1 MEKLQLIH
9 SLKHWCDLI
18 WEYNQTIG
26 KIYVYRD
33 KLAIKLENNWYDPAE
48 LDRIIRQE
56 YRFEISRSD
65 SFFSADSVPE
75 MVQKN
80 TRLQEFDLWFCQK
93 NRDLIWYNMRIE
105 KLNQDSWIITGYNKS
120 TEMKERSMYRALR
133 NSFESILS
141 TDVKTRRY
149 LVNYSTFPVPN
160 RLQEHDYDSSVSDYV
175 RKYVYDEDKEQ
186 IIRALSLDTVMEK
199 LQTQEDYSVFITV
212 RQRDGSLSYKR
223 VIHNY
228 YDDTHQRITTSRLD
242 ISAIVNRYEAKIAE
256 IRREN
261 SIDALTG
268 VYNRNYYEKNI
279 RGTSLQGFVAMLDLD
294 NLKLCNDHFGHSAG
308 DSVLKKLAEVIK
320 AELRSGDKLI
330 RFGGDEFLLLAQD
343 CPDDEF
349 AQLLLRIQTKV
360 SEAAVPGFPGL
371 FLSVSIGG
379 TRVAGSSSSE
389 AVMRAD
395 QMMYMA
401 KAHKNLVITDRF
413 MLQNGKD
420 GIARLK
426 KEQVLRQILI
436 VDDSDMNRAMLRE
449 ILKDNYSILEASNG
463 AECLSCVKHMGSS
476 LSLILL
482 DLNMPEMDGF
492 EVLAELSRLGYM
504 DDIPVIIIS
513 GTDSTADICRAYD
526 LGATDYIHRPFN
538 TQVIYR
544 RVSNTITLMAKQRR
558 MAELVNRQIDRTT
571 KQQELMVDFLSRIIG
586 YRSGE
591 SNPHF
596 ANISTLSAL
605 LLQALQKRKNH
616 YGLTEQDCQLIA
628 TAAVF
633 HDVGKIGIPE
643 SILLKPGKL
652 TAKEFEVMK
661 THTLIGDN
669 LIKSLEIYH
678 DEPLL
683 QMAAQICRWHHE
695 RYDGGGYPDGLK
707 GEEIPICA
715 QVVSIADAY
724 DALMSARPYKPAFS
738 SEKAIQM
745 ILNGECGVFN
755 PVLVDCLLEVVSQQ
769 KTGKEGTPPPEK
781 FIHSPGWFGPKH
793 SHLFGLGDVRKEP
806 SV

>member
-1 MEKLQLIH
+1 MEKLQLIQ

-33 KLAIKLENNWYDPAE
+33 KLAIKLENNWYDPVE

-141 TDVKTRRY
+141 TDVNTRRY
-149 LVNYSTFPVPN
+149 LVSYSTFPVPD
-160 RLQEHDYDSSVSDYV
+160 RLQEYDYDSSVSDYV

-199 LQTQEDYSVFITV
+199 LRTQEDYSVFITV

-349 AQLLLRIQTKV
+349 EQLLLRIQTKV

-371 FLSVSIGG
+371 SLSVSIGG

-426 KEQVLRQILI
+426 KEQVLQQILI

-449 ILKDNYSILEASNG
+449 ILKDNYSILEAGNG
-463 AECLSCVKHMGSS
+463 VECLSCVEHMGPS

-616 YGLTEQDCQLIA
+616 YGLTEQDCQLIS

-769 KTGKEGTPPPEK
+769 KTEKEGTPPPK
-781 FIHSPGWFGPKH
+781 NLSTVPGG
-793 SHLFGLGDVRKEP
+793 
-806 SV
+806 SVLNTPIFSGSVM

>member
-1 MEKLQLIH
+1 MEKLQLIQ

-56 YRFEISRSD
+56 YRFEVSRSD

-105 KLNQDSWIITGYNKS
+105 KLYQDSWIITGYNKS

-141 TDVKTRRY
+141 TDVNTRRY
-149 LVNYSTFPVPN
+149 LVSYSTFPVPD
-160 RLQEHDYDSSVSDYV
+160 RLQEYDYDSSVSDYV

-308 DSVLKKLAEVIK
+308 DSVLKKPAEVIK

-371 FLSVSIGG
+371 SLSVSIGG

-426 KEQVLRQILI
+426 KEQVLQQILI

-449 ILKDNYSILEASNG
+449 ILKDNYSILEVGNG
-463 AECLSCVKHMGSS
+463 VECLSCVEHMGPS

-616 YGLTEQDCQLIA
+616 YGLTERDCQLIA

-724 DALMSARPYKPAFS
+724 DALMGARPYKPAFS
-738 SEKAIQM
+738 SERAIQM

-769 KTGKEGTPPPEK
+769 KTGKEGTPPK
-781 FIHSPGWFGPKH
+781 NLSTAPGGSALNTLTFSG
-793 SHLFGLGDVRKEP
+793 
-806 SV
+806 SVM

>member
-1 MEKLQLIH
+1 MEKLQLIQ

-56 YRFEISRSD
+56 YRFEVSRSD

-93 NRDLIWYNMRIE
+93 NRDLIWYNMRME

-141 TDVKTRRY
+141 TDVNTRRY
-149 LVNYSTFPVPN
+149 LVNYSTFPVPD
-160 RLQEHDYDSSVSDYV
+160 RLQEYDYDSSVSDYV

-349 AQLLLRIQTKV
+349 EQLLLRIQTKV

-371 FLSVSIGG
+371 SLSVSIGG

-420 GIARLK
+420 GIARLE
-426 KEQVLRQILI
+426 KEQVLQQILI

-449 ILKDNYSILEASNG
+449 ILKDNYSILEAGNG
-463 AECLSCVKHMGSS
+463 VECLSCVEHMGPS

-616 YGLTEQDCQLIA
+616 YGLTERDCQLIA

-724 DALMSARPYKPAFS
+724 DALMGARPYKPAFS

-769 KTGKEGTPPPEK
+769 KTGKEGTPPPK
-781 FIHSPGWFGPKH
+781 NLSTVPGG
-793 SHLFGLGDVRKEP
+793 
-806 SV
+806 SVLNTPIFSGSVM

>member
-18 WEYNQTIG
+18 WEYNQAIE

-48 LDRIIRQE
+48 LDRIVRQE
-56 YRFEISRSD
+56 YHFEINRSSS
-65 SFFSADSVPE
+65 SFIADSLPK

-80 TRLQEFDLWFCQK
+80 TRLKEFDLWFCQ
-93 NRDLIWYNMRIE
+93 NNSELIWYNMRME
-105 KLNQDSWIITGYNKS
+105 KLDQDSWIITGYNKS
-120 TEMKERSMYRALR
+120 TEIKERSMYRALR

-141 TDVKTRRY
+141 TDVNTRRY
-149 LVNYSTFPVPN
+149 LVSYSTFPVPD
-160 RLQEHDYDSSVSDYV
+160 RLQEYDYDSSVSDYV
-175 RKYVYDEDKEQ
+175 RKHVYDEDKEQ

-199 LQTQEDYSVFITV
+199 LRTQEDYSVFITE

-223 VIHNY
+223 IIHNY

-279 RGTSLQGFVAMLDLD
+279 RDVSLQGFVAMLDLD
-294 NLKLCNDHFGHSAG
+294 NLKLCNDHFGHGAG

-349 AQLLLRIQTKV
+349 EQLLLRIQTKV
-360 SEAAVPGFPGL
+360 SEAAMPDFPGL
-371 FLSVSIGG
+371 SLSVSIGG

-401 KAHKNLVITDRF
+401 KSHKNLVITDRF

-420 GIARLK
+420 GIERLK
-426 KEQVLRQILI
+426 KEQVLQQILI

-449 ILKDNYSILEASNG
+449 ILKDNYSILEAGNG

-492 EVLAELSRLGYM
+492 EVLAELSRLGY
-504 DDIPVIIIS
+504 VIMVL
-513 GTDSTADICRAYD
+513 CR
-526 LGATDYIHRPFN
+526 R
-538 TQVIYR
+538 
-544 RVSNTITLMAKQRR
+544 
-558 MAELVNRQIDRTT
+558 
-571 KQQELMVDFLSRIIG
+571 
-586 YRSGE
+586 
-591 SNPHF
+591 
-596 ANISTLSAL
+596 
-605 LLQALQKRKNH
+605 
-616 YGLTEQDCQLIA
+616 
-628 TAAVF
+628 
-633 HDVGKIGIPE
+633 
-643 SILLKPGKL
+643 
-652 TAKEFEVMK
+652 
-661 THTLIGDN
+661 
-669 LIKSLEIYH
+669 
-678 DEPLL
+678 
-683 QMAAQICRWHHE
+683 
-695 RYDGGGYPDGLK
+695 
-707 GEEIPICA
+707 
-715 QVVSIADAY
+715 
-724 DALMSARPYKPAFS
+724 
-738 SEKAIQM
+738 
-745 ILNGECGVFN
+745 NG
-755 PVLVDCLLEVVSQQ
+755 S
-769 KTGKEGTPPPEK
+769 
-781 FIHSPGWFGPKH
+781 
-793 SHLFGLGDVRKEP
+793 
-806 SV
+806 

>member
-1 MEKLQLIH
+1 MEKLQLIQ

-93 NRDLIWYNMRIE
+93 NRDLIRYNMRIE

-141 TDVKTRRY
+141 TDVKTRRF

-308 DSVLKKLAEVIK
+308 DSVLKRLAEVIQ

-371 FLSVSIGG
+371 SLSVSIGG

-420 GIARLK
+420 GIARLE
-426 KEQVLRQILI
+426 KEQVLQQILI

-449 ILKDNYSILEASNG
+449 ILKDNYSILEAGNG
-463 AECLSCVKHMGSS
+463 VECLSCVEHMGTS

-591 SNPHF
+591 STPHF

-616 YGLTEQDCQLIA
+616 YGLTEHDCQLIA

-695 RYDGGGYPDGLK
+695 RYDGGGYPGGLK

-715 QVVSIADAY
+715 QVVSIADVY
-724 DALMSARPYKPAFS
+724 DALTSARPYKPAFS

-769 KTGKEGTPPPEK
+769 KTGKEGTPPRKIYPQ
-781 FIHSPGWFGPKH
+781 PRV
-793 SHLFGLGDVRKEP
+793 VR
-806 SV
+806 S

>member
-1 MEKLQLIH
+1 MEKLQLIQ

-33 KLAIKLENNWYDPAE
+33 KLAIKLENNWYDPVE

-56 YRFEISRSD
+56 YRFEVSRSD

-105 KLNQDSWIITGYNKS
+105 KLYQDSWIITGYNKS

-141 TDVKTRRY
+141 TDVNTRRY
-149 LVNYSTFPVPN
+149 LVSYSTFPVPD
-160 RLQEHDYDSSVSDYV
+160 RLQEYDYDSSVSDYV

-242 ISAIVNRYEAKIAE
+242 ISAIVNRYEAKIAQ
-256 IRREN
+256 ICQEN

-349 AQLLLRIQTKV
+349 EQLLLRIQTKV

-371 FLSVSIGG
+371 SLSVSIGG

-420 GIARLK
+420 GIARLE
-426 KEQVLRQILI
+426 KEQVLQQILI

-449 ILKDNYSILEASNG
+449 ILKDNYSILEAGNG
-463 AECLSCVKHMGSS
+463 AECLSCVEHMGTS

-492 EVLAELSRLGYM
+492 EVLAELSKLGYM

-724 DALMSARPYKPAFS
+724 DALMGARPYKPAFS

-769 KTGKEGTPPPEK
+769 KTGKEGTPPK
-781 FIHSPGWFGPKH
+781 NLSTVPGG
-793 SHLFGLGDVRKEP
+793 
-806 SV
+806 SVLNTPIFSGSVM

>member
-141 TDVKTRRY
+141 TDVNTRRY
-149 LVNYSTFPVPN
+149 LVSYSTFPVPD
-160 RLQEHDYDSSVSDYV
+160 RLQEYDYDSSVSDYV

-371 FLSVSIGG
+371 SLSVSIGG

-426 KEQVLRQILI
+426 KEQVLQQILI

-449 ILKDNYSILEASNG
+449 ILKDNYSILEAGNG
-463 AECLSCVKHMGSS
+463 VECLSCVEHMGSS

-558 MAELVNRQIDRTT
+558 MAELVNRQIDRAT

-616 YGLTEQDCQLIA
+616 YGLTERDCQLIA

-715 QVVSIADAY
+715 QVVSIADVY
-724 DALMSARPYKPAFS
+724 DALTSARPYKPAFS
-738 SEKAIQM
+738 GEKAIQM

-769 KTGKEGTPPPEK
+769 KMEKEGTPPPK
-781 FIHSPGWFGPKH
+781 NLSTAPGG
-793 SHLFGLGDVRKEP
+793 
-806 SV
+806 SVLNTLTFSGSVM

>member
-18 WEYNQTIG
+18 WEYNQAIE

-48 LDRIIRQE
+48 LDRIVRQE
-56 YRFEISRSD
+56 YHFEINRSSS
-65 SFFSADSVPE
+65 SFIADSLPK

-80 TRLQEFDLWFCQK
+80 TRLKEFDLWFCQ
-93 NRDLIWYNMRIE
+93 NNSDLIWYNMRME
-105 KLNQDSWIITGYNKS
+105 KLDQDSWIITGYNKS
-120 TEMKERSMYRALR
+120 TEIKERSMYRALR

-149 LVNYSTFPVPN
+149 LVNYSIFPVPN
-160 RLQEHDYDSSVSDYV
+160 RLQEYDYDSSVSDYV

-199 LQTQEDYSVFITV
+199 LRTQEDYSVFITE

-223 VIHNY
+223 IIHNY

-256 IRREN
+256 IRQEN

-279 RGTSLQGFVAMLDLD
+279 RDASLQGFVAMLDLD

-349 AQLLLRIQTKV
+349 EQLLLRIQTKV

-371 FLSVSIGG
+371 SLSVSIGG

-401 KAHKNLVITDRF
+401 KSHKNLVITDRF

-420 GIARLK
+420 GIARLE
-426 KEQVLRQILI
+426 KEQVLQQILI

-449 ILKDNYSILEASNG
+449 ILKDNYSILEAGNG
-463 AECLSCVKHMGSS
+463 AECLSCVEHMGPS

-558 MAELVNRQIDRTT
+558 MAELVNRQIDRAT

-596 ANISTLSAL
+596 ANISILSAL

-616 YGLTEQDCQLIA
+616 YGLTEHDCQLIA

-715 QVVSIADAY
+715 QVVSIADVY

-755 PVLVDCLLEVVSQQ
+755 PVLVDCLLEVASQQ
-769 KTGKEGTPPPEK
+769 KTEKEGTPPPK
-781 FIHSPGWFGPKH
+781 ILSTAPGG
-793 SHLFGLGDVRKEP
+793 
-806 SV
+806 SVLNTLTFSGSMM

>member
-1 MEKLQLIH
+1 MEKLQLIQ

-141 TDVKTRRY
+141 TDVNTRRY
-149 LVNYSTFPVPN
+149 LVSYSTFPVPD
-160 RLQEHDYDSSVSDYV
+160 RLQEYDYDSSVSDYV

-199 LQTQEDYSVFITV
+199 LRTQEDYSVFITV

-349 AQLLLRIQTKV
+349 EQLLLRIQTKV

-371 FLSVSIGG
+371 SLSVSIGG

-420 GIARLK
+420 GIARLE
-426 KEQVLRQILI
+426 KEQVLQQILI

-449 ILKDNYSILEASNG
+449 ILKDNYSILEAGNG
-463 AECLSCVKHMGSS
+463 VECLSCVEHMGPS

-558 MAELVNRQIDRTT
+558 MAELVNRQIDRAT

-605 LLQALQKRKNH
+605 LLQALQKRENR

-652 TAKEFEVMK
+652 TAEEFEVMK

-715 QVVSIADAY
+715 QVVSIADVY
-724 DALMSARPYKPAFS
+724 DALTSARPYKPAFS

-755 PVLVDCLLEVVSQQ
+755 PVLVDCLLEVASQQ
-769 KTGKEGTPPPEK
+769 KTEKEGIPPRKIYPQ
-781 FIHSPGWFGPKH
+781 SRV
-793 SHLFGLGDVRKEP
+793 VR
-806 SV
+806 S

>member
-18 WEYNQTIG
+18 WEYNQAIE

-48 LDRIIRQE
+48 LDRIVRQE
-56 YRFEISRSD
+56 YHFEINRSSS
-65 SFFSADSVPE
+65 SFIADSLPK

-80 TRLQEFDLWFCQK
+80 TRLKEFDLWFCQ
-93 NRDLIWYNMRIE
+93 NNSDLIWYNMRME
-105 KLNQDSWIITGYNKS
+105 KLDQDSWIITGYNKS
-120 TEMKERSMYRALR
+120 TEIKERSMYRALR

-149 LVNYSTFPVPN
+149 LVNYSIFPVPN
-160 RLQEHDYDSSVSDYV
+160 RLQEYDYDSSVSDYV

-199 LQTQEDYSVFITV
+199 LRTQEDYSVFITE

-223 VIHNY
+223 IIHNY

-279 RGTSLQGFVAMLDLD
+279 RDASLQGFVAMLDLD
-294 NLKLCNDHFGHSAG
+294 NLKLCNDHFGHGAG

-349 AQLLLRIQTKV
+349 EQLLLRIQTKV
-360 SEAAVPGFPGL
+360 SEAAMPGFPGL
-371 FLSVSIGG
+371 SLSVSIGA

-401 KAHKNLVITDRF
+401 KSHKNLVITDRF

-420 GIARLK
+420 GIERLK
-426 KEQVLRQILI
+426 KEQVLQQILI

-449 ILKDNYSILEASNG
+449 ILKDNYSILEAGNG

-558 MAELVNRQIDRTT
+558 MAELVNRQIDRAT

-616 YGLTEQDCQLIA
+616 YGLTEHDCQLIA

-715 QVVSIADAY
+715 QVVSIADVY
-724 DALMSARPYKPAFS
+724 DALTSARPYKPAFS

-769 KTGKEGTPPPEK
+769 KTGKEGTPPPK
-781 FIHSPGWFGPKH
+781 NLSTAPGG
-793 SHLFGLGDVRKEP
+793 
-806 SV
+806 SVLNTLTFSGSVM

>member
-1 MEKLQLIH
+1 MEKLQLIQ

-18 WEYNQTIG
+18 WEYNQAIG

-105 KLNQDSWIITGYNKS
+105 KLYQDSWIITGYNKS

-141 TDVKTRRY
+141 TDVNTRRY
-149 LVNYSTFPVPN
+149 LVSYSTFPVPD
-160 RLQEHDYDSSVSDYV
+160 RLQEYDYDSSVSDYV

-199 LQTQEDYSVFITV
+199 LRTQEDYSVFITV

-371 FLSVSIGG
+371 SLSVSIGG

-426 KEQVLRQILI
+426 KEQVLQQILI

-449 ILKDNYSILEASNG
+449 ILKDNYSILEAGNG
-463 AECLSCVKHMGSS
+463 VECLSCVEHMGSS

-558 MAELVNRQIDRTT
+558 MAELVNRQIDRAT

-652 TAKEFEVMK
+652 TAEEFEVMK

-715 QVVSIADAY
+715 QVVSIADVY
-724 DALMSARPYKPAFS
+724 DALTSARPYKPAFS

-755 PVLVDCLLEVVSQQ
+755 PVLVDCLLEVASQQ
-769 KTGKEGTPPPEK
+769 KTEKEGTPPPK
-781 FIHSPGWFGPKH
+781 NLSTVPGG
-793 SHLFGLGDVRKEP
+793 
-806 SV
+806 SVLNTPIFSGSVM

>member
-1 MEKLQLIH
+1 MEKLQLIQ

-18 WEYNQTIG
+18 WEYNQAIG

-56 YRFEISRSD
+56 YRFEINRSSS
-65 SFFSADSVPE
+65 SFIADSLPK

-80 TRLQEFDLWFCQK
+80 TRLKEFDLWFCQN
-93 NRDLIWYNMRIE
+93 NRDLIWYNMRME

-141 TDVKTRRY
+141 TDVNTRRY
-149 LVNYSTFPVPN
+149 LVSYSTFPVPD

-186 IIRALSLDTVMEK
+186 IIRALSLDTVIEK

-212 RQRDGSLSYKR
+212 RQKDGSLSYKR

-228 YDDTHQRITTSRLD
+228 YDDTHRRITTSRLD

-256 IRREN
+256 IRQEN

-320 AELRSGDKLI
+320 AELHSGDKLI

-371 FLSVSIGG
+371 SLSVSIGG

-426 KEQVLRQILI
+426 KEQVLQQILI

-449 ILKDNYSILEASNG
+449 ILKDNYSILEAGNG
-463 AECLSCVKHMGSS
+463 VECLSCVEHMGSS

-605 LLQALQKRKNH
+605 LLQALQKRENP
-616 YGLTEQDCQLIA
+616 YGLTQQDCQLIA

-652 TAKEFEVMK
+652 TAEEFEVMK

-715 QVVSIADAY
+715 QVVSIADVY
-724 DALMSARPYKPAFS
+724 DALTSARPYKPAFS
-738 SEKAIQM
+738 GEKAIQM

-769 KTGKEGTPPPEK
+769 KTEKEGTPP
-781 FIHSPGWFGPKH
+781 
-793 SHLFGLGDVRKEP
+793 RKIYP
-806 SV
+806 QPRVVLS

>member
-18 WEYNQTIG
+18 WEYNQAIE

-48 LDRIIRQE
+48 LDRIVRQE
-56 YRFEISRSD
+56 YHFEINRSSS
-65 SFFSADSVPE
+65 SFIADSLPK

-80 TRLQEFDLWFCQK
+80 TRLKEFDLWFCQ
-93 NRDLIWYNMRIE
+93 NNSDLIWYNMRME
-105 KLNQDSWIITGYNKS
+105 KLDQDSWIITGYNKS
-120 TEMKERSMYRALR
+120 TEIKERSMYRALR

-149 LVNYSTFPVPN
+149 LVNYSIFPVPN
-160 RLQEHDYDSSVSDYV
+160 RLQEYDYDSSVSDYV

-199 LQTQEDYSVFITV
+199 LRTQEDYSVFITE

-223 VIHNY
+223 IIHNY

-294 NLKLCNDHFGHSAG
+294 NLKLCNDHFGHGAG

-349 AQLLLRIQTKV
+349 EQLLLRIQTKV

-371 FLSVSIGG
+371 SLSVSIGG

-420 GIARLK
+420 GIARLE
-426 KEQVLRQILI
+426 KEQVLQQILI

-449 ILKDNYSILEASNG
+449 ILKDNYSILEAGNG
-463 AECLSCVKHMGSS
+463 VECLSCVEHMGPS

-558 MAELVNRQIDRTT
+558 MAELVNRQIDRAT

-596 ANISTLSAL
+596 ANISILSAL

-616 YGLTEQDCQLIA
+616 YGLTEHDCQLIA

-769 KTGKEGTPPPEK
+769 KTGKEGTPPPK
-781 FIHSPGWFGPKH
+781 NLSTAPGG
-793 SHLFGLGDVRKEP
+793 
-806 SV
+806 SVLNTLTFSGSVM

>member
-1 MEKLQLIH
+1 MEKLQLIQ

-18 WEYNQTIG
+18 WEYNQAIG

-56 YRFEISRSD
+56 YCFEISRSD

-149 LVNYSTFPVPN
+149 LVSYSTFPVPD
-160 RLQEHDYDSSVSDYV
+160 RLQEYDYDSSVSDYV

-371 FLSVSIGG
+371 SLSVSIGG

-426 KEQVLRQILI
+426 KEQVLQQILI

-449 ILKDNYSILEASNG
+449 ILKDNYSILEAGNG
-463 AECLSCVKHMGSS
+463 VECLSCVEHMGTS

-616 YGLTEQDCQLIA
+616 YGLTERDCQLIA

-769 KTGKEGTPPPEK
+769 KTGKEGTPPPK
-781 FIHSPGWFGPKH
+781 NLSTAPGG
-793 SHLFGLGDVRKEP
+793 
-806 SV
+806 SVLNTLTFSGSVM

>member
-1 MEKLQLIH
+1 MEKLQLIQ

-141 TDVKTRRY
+141 TDVNTRRY
-149 LVNYSTFPVPN
+149 LVSYSTFPVPD
-160 RLQEHDYDSSVSDYV
+160 RLQEYDYDSSVSDYV

-199 LQTQEDYSVFITV
+199 LRTQEDYSVFITV

-371 FLSVSIGG
+371 SLSVSIGG

-426 KEQVLRQILI
+426 KEQVLQQILI

-449 ILKDNYSILEASNG
+449 ILKDNYSILEAGNG
-463 AECLSCVKHMGSS
+463 VECLSCVEHMGPS

-616 YGLTEQDCQLIA
+616 YGLTERDCQLIA

-715 QVVSIADAY
+715 QVVSIADVY
-724 DALMSARPYKPAFS
+724 DALTSARPYKPAFS

-755 PVLVDCLLEVVSQQ
+755 PVLVDCLLEVASQQ
-769 KTGKEGTPPPEK
+769 KTEKEGTPPPK
-781 FIHSPGWFGPKH
+781 NLSTVPGG
-793 SHLFGLGDVRKEP
+793 
-806 SV
+806 SVLNTPIFSGSVM

>member
-56 YRFEISRSD
+56 YRFEISCSD
-65 SFFSADSVPE
+65 FFSADSVPE

-105 KLNQDSWIITGYNKS
+105 KLDQDSWIITGYNKS

-141 TDVKTRRY
+141 TDVNTRRY

-175 RKYVYDEDKEQ
+175 RKHVYDEDKEQ

-349 AQLLLRIQTKV
+349 EQLLLRIQTKV

-371 FLSVSIGG
+371 SLSVSIGG

-401 KAHKNLVITDRF
+401 KSHKNLVITDRF

-420 GIARLK
+420 GIARLE
-426 KEQVLRQILI
+426 KEQVLQQILI

-449 ILKDNYSILEASNG
+449 ILKDNYSILEAGNG
-463 AECLSCVKHMGSS
+463 AECLSCVEHMGTS

-492 EVLAELSRLGYM
+492 EVLAELSKLGYM

-596 ANISTLSAL
+596 ANISILSAL

-616 YGLTEQDCQLIA
+616 YGLTEHDCQLIA

-652 TAKEFEVMK
+652 TAKEFAVMK

-707 GEEIPICA
+707 GEEIPLCA

-769 KTGKEGTPPPEK
+769 KTGKEGTPPRKIYPQ
-781 FIHSPGWFGPKH
+781 PRV
-793 SHLFGLGDVRKEP
+793 VR
-806 SV
+806 S

>member
-1 MEKLQLIH
+1 MEKLQLIQ

-18 WEYNQTIG
+18 WEYNQAIG

-56 YRFEISRSD
+56 YHFEINRSD

-93 NRDLIWYNMRIE
+93 NRRDLIWYNMRME

-149 LVNYSTFPVPN
+149 LVNYSTFPVPD
-160 RLQEHDYDSSVSDYV
+160 RLQEYDYDSSVSDYV

-256 IRREN
+256 IRQEN

-279 RGTSLQGFVAMLDLD
+279 RGASLQGFVAMLDLD

-371 FLSVSIGG
+371 SLSVSIGG

-420 GIARLK
+420 GIARLE
-426 KEQVLRQILI
+426 KEQVLQQILI

-449 ILKDNYSILEASNG
+449 ILKDNYSILEAGNG
-463 AECLSCVKHMGSS
+463 VECLSCVEHMGPS

-492 EVLAELSRLGYM
+492 EVLAELSKLGYM

-616 YGLTEQDCQLIA
+616 YGLTERDCQLIA

-715 QVVSIADAY
+715 QVVSIADVY
-724 DALMSARPYKPAFS
+724 DALTSARPYKPAFS

-755 PVLVDCLLEVVSQQ
+755 PVLVDCLLEVASQQ
-769 KTGKEGTPPPEK
+769 KTEKEGTPPPK
-781 FIHSPGWFGPKH
+781 NLSTVPGG
-793 SHLFGLGDVRKEP
+793 
-806 SV
+806 SVLNTPIFSGSVM

>member
-1 MEKLQLIH
+1 MRENECMEKLQLIQ

-93 NRDLIWYNMRIE
+93 NRDLVWYNMRME

-141 TDVKTRRY
+141 TDVNTRRY
-149 LVNYSTFPVPN
+149 LVSYSTFPVPD
-160 RLQEHDYDSSVSDYV
+160 RLQEYDYDSSVSDYV

-256 IRREN
+256 IRQEN

-349 AQLLLRIQTKV
+349 EQLLLRIQTKV

-371 FLSVSIGG
+371 SLSVSIGG

-426 KEQVLRQILI
+426 KEQVLQQILI

-449 ILKDNYSILEASNG
+449 ILKDNYSILEAGNG
-463 AECLSCVKHMGSS
+463 VECLSCVEHMGSS

-558 MAELVNRQIDRTT
+558 MAELVNRQIDRAT

-652 TAKEFEVMK
+652 TAEEFEVMK

-715 QVVSIADAY
+715 QVVSIADVY
-724 DALMSARPYKPAFS
+724 DALTSARPYKPAFS

-755 PVLVDCLLEVVSQQ
+755 PVLVDCLLEVASQQ
-769 KTGKEGTPPPEK
+769 KTEKEGTPPPK
-781 FIHSPGWFGPKH
+781 NLSTVPGG
-793 SHLFGLGDVRKEP
+793 
-806 SV
+806 SVLNTPIFSGSVM

>member
-18 WEYNQTIG
+18 WEYNQAIE

-48 LDRIIRQE
+48 LDRIVRQE
-56 YRFEISRSD
+56 YHFEINRSSS
-65 SFFSADSVPE
+65 SFIADSLPK

-80 TRLQEFDLWFCQK
+80 TRLKEFDLWFCQ
-93 NRDLIWYNMRIE
+93 NNSDLIWYNMRME
-105 KLNQDSWIITGYNKS
+105 KLDQDSWIITGYNKS
-120 TEMKERSMYRALR
+120 TEIKERSMYRALR

-149 LVNYSTFPVPN
+149 LVNYSIFPVPN
-160 RLQEHDYDSSVSDYV
+160 RLQEYDYDSSVSDYV

-199 LQTQEDYSVFITV
+199 LRTQEDYSVFITE

-223 VIHNY
+223 IIHNY

-279 RGTSLQGFVAMLDLD
+279 RDASLQGFVAMLDLD
-294 NLKLCNDHFGHSAG
+294 NLKLCNDHFGHGAG

-349 AQLLLRIQTKV
+349 EQLLLRIQTKV
-360 SEAAVPGFPGL
+360 SEAAMPDFPGL
-371 FLSVSIGG
+371 SLSVSIGG

-401 KAHKNLVITDRF
+401 KSHKNLVITDRF

-420 GIARLK
+420 GIERLK
-426 KEQVLRQILI
+426 KEQVLQQILI

-449 ILKDNYSILEASNG
+449 ILKDNYSILEAGNG

-558 MAELVNRQIDRTT
+558 MAELVNRQIDRAT

-616 YGLTEQDCQLIA
+616 YGLTEHDCQLIA

-715 QVVSIADAY
+715 QVVSIADVY

-769 KTGKEGTPPPEK
+769 KTGKEGTPPPK
-781 FIHSPGWFGPKH
+781 NLSTAPGG
-793 SHLFGLGDVRKEP
+793 
-806 SV
+806 SVLNTLTFSGSVM

>member
-1 MEKLQLIH
+1 MEKLQLIQ

-18 WEYNQTIG
+18 WEYNQAIG

-141 TDVKTRRY
+141 TDVNTRRY
-149 LVNYSTFPVPN
+149 LVSYSTFPVPD
-160 RLQEHDYDSSVSDYV
+160 RLQEYDYDSSVSDYV

-349 AQLLLRIQTKV
+349 EQLLLRIQTKV

-371 FLSVSIGG
+371 SLSVSIGG

-420 GIARLK
+420 GIARLE
-426 KEQVLRQILI
+426 KEQVLQQILI

-449 ILKDNYSILEASNG
+449 ILKDNYSILEAGNG
-463 AECLSCVKHMGSS
+463 VECLSCVEHMGSS

-558 MAELVNRQIDRTT
+558 MAELVNRQIDRAT

-616 YGLTEQDCQLIA
+616 YGLTERDCQLIA

-715 QVVSIADAY
+715 QVVSIADVY
-724 DALMSARPYKPAFS
+724 DALTSARPYKPAFS

-755 PVLVDCLLEVVSQQ
+755 PVLVDCLLEVASQQ
-769 KTGKEGTPPPEK
+769 KTEKEGTPPRKIYPQ
-781 FIHSPGWFGPKH
+781 SRV
-793 SHLFGLGDVRKEP
+793 VR
-806 SV
+806 S

>member
-1 MEKLQLIH
+1 MEKLQLIQ

-56 YRFEISRSD
+56 YRFEVSRSD

-105 KLNQDSWIITGYNKS
+105 KLYQDSWIITGYNKS

-141 TDVKTRRY
+141 TDVNTRRY
-149 LVNYSTFPVPN
+149 LVSYSTFPVPD
-160 RLQEHDYDSSVSDYV
+160 RLQEYDYDSSVSDYV

-371 FLSVSIGG
+371 SLSVSIGG

-426 KEQVLRQILI
+426 KEQVLQQILI

-449 ILKDNYSILEASNG
+449 ILKDNYSILEVGNG
-463 AECLSCVKHMGSS
+463 VECLSCVEHMGPS

-616 YGLTEQDCQLIA
+616 YGLTERDCQLIA

-669 LIKSLEIYH
+669 LIKSLDIYH

-724 DALMSARPYKPAFS
+724 DALMGARPYKPAFS

-769 KTGKEGTPPPEK
+769 KTGKEGTPPPK
-781 FIHSPGWFGPKH
+781 ILSTAPGG
-793 SHLFGLGDVRKEP
+793 
-806 SV
+806 SVLNTLTFSGSVM

>member
-1 MEKLQLIH
+1 MEKLQLIQ

-18 WEYNQTIG
+18 WEYNQAIG

-65 SFFSADSVPE
+65 SFFSIDSVPE
-75 MVQKN
+75 MVQDN
-80 TRLQEFDLWFCQK
+80 TRLQEFDLWFCPK
-93 NRDLIWYNMRIE
+93 DSDLIWYNMRME

-120 TEMKERSMYRALR
+120 TEMEERSMYRALR

-149 LVNYSTFPVPN
+149 LVSYSTLPVPD

-175 RKYVYDEDKEQ
+175 RKHVYDEDKEQ

-371 FLSVSIGG
+371 SLSVSIGG

-426 KEQVLRQILI
+426 KEQVLQQILI

-449 ILKDNYSILEASNG
+449 ILKDNYSILEAGNG
-463 AECLSCVKHMGSS
+463 AECLSCVEHMGSS

-558 MAELVNRQIDRTT
+558 MAELVNRQIDRAT

-724 DALMSARPYKPAFS
+724 DALTSARPYKPAFS
-738 SEKAIQM
+738 GEKAIQM

-755 PVLVDCLLEVVSQQ
+755 PVLVDCLSEVVSQQ
-769 KTGKEGTPPPEK
+769 KTGKEGTPPRKIYPQ
-781 FIHSPGWFGPKH
+781 PRV
-793 SHLFGLGDVRKEP
+793 VR
-806 SV
+806 S

>member
-1 MEKLQLIH
+1 MRENECMEKLQLIQ

-93 NRDLIWYNMRIE
+93 NRDLVWYNMRME

-141 TDVKTRRY
+141 TDVNTRRY
-149 LVNYSTFPVPN
+149 LVSYSTFPVPD
-160 RLQEHDYDSSVSDYV
+160 RLQEYDYDSSVSDYV

-199 LQTQEDYSVFITV
+199 LRTQEDYSVFITV

-242 ISAIVNRYEAKIAE
+242 ISAIVNRYEAKIAQ
-256 IRREN
+256 ICQEN

-349 AQLLLRIQTKV
+349 EQLLLRIQTKV

-371 FLSVSIGG
+371 SLSVSIGG

-420 GIARLK
+420 GIARLE
-426 KEQVLRQILI
+426 KEQVLQQILI
-436 VDDSDMNRAMLRE
+436 VDDSDMNRAMLWE
-449 ILKDNYSILEASNG
+449 ILKDNYSILEAGNG
-463 AECLSCVKHMGSS
+463 AECLSCVEHMGPS

-769 KTGKEGTPPPEK
+769 KTGKEGTPPPK
-781 FIHSPGWFGPKH
+781 NLSTAPGGSALNTLTFSG
-793 SHLFGLGDVRKEP
+793 
-806 SV
+806 SVM

>member
-18 WEYNQTIG
+18 WEYNQAIE

-48 LDRIIRQE
+48 LDRIVRQE
-56 YRFEISRSD
+56 YRFEINRSSS
-65 SFFSADSVPE
+65 SFIADSLPK

-80 TRLQEFDLWFCQK
+80 TRLKEFDLWFCQ
-93 NRDLIWYNMRIE
+93 NNSDLIWYNMRME
-105 KLNQDSWIITGYNKS
+105 KLDQDSWIITGYNKS
-120 TEMKERSMYRALR
+120 TEIKERSMYRALR

-149 LVNYSTFPVPN
+149 LVNYSIFPVPN
-160 RLQEHDYDSSVSDYV
+160 RLQEYDYDSSVSDYV

-199 LQTQEDYSVFITV
+199 LRTQEDYSVFITE

-223 VIHNY
+223 IIHNY

-294 NLKLCNDHFGHSAG
+294 NLKLCNDHFGHGAG

-349 AQLLLRIQTKV
+349 EQLLLRIQTKV

-371 FLSVSIGG
+371 SLSVSIGG

-420 GIARLK
+420 GIERLK
-426 KEQVLRQILI
+426 KEQVLQQILI

-449 ILKDNYSILEASNG
+449 ILKDNYSILEAGNG
-463 AECLSCVKHMGSS
+463 AECLSCVEHMGPS

-596 ANISTLSAL
+596 ANISILSAL

-616 YGLTEQDCQLIA
+616 YGLTEHDCQLIA

-724 DALMSARPYKPAFS
+724 DALMSSRPYKPAFS

-769 KTGKEGTPPPEK
+769 KTGKEGTPPPK
-781 FIHSPGWFGPKH
+781 NLSTAPGG
-793 SHLFGLGDVRKEP
+793 
-806 SV
+806 SVLNTLTFSGSVM

>member
-141 TDVKTRRY
+141 TDVNTRRY
-149 LVNYSTFPVPN
+149 LVSYSTFPVPD
-160 RLQEHDYDSSVSDYV
+160 RLQEYDYDSSVSDYV

-371 FLSVSIGG
+371 SLSVSIGG

-426 KEQVLRQILI
+426 KEQVLQQILI

-449 ILKDNYSILEASNG
+449 ILKDNYSILEAGNG
-463 AECLSCVKHMGSS
+463 VECLSCVEHMGSS

-616 YGLTEQDCQLIA
+616 YGLTERDCQLIA

-724 DALMSARPYKPAFS
+724 DALMGARPYKPAFS

-769 KTGKEGTPPPEK
+769 KTGKEGTPPPK
-781 FIHSPGWFGPKH
+781 ILSTAPGG
-793 SHLFGLGDVRKEP
+793 
-806 SV
+806 SVLNTLTFSGSVM

>member
-1 MEKLQLIH
+1 MEKLQLIQ

-93 NRDLIWYNMRIE
+93 NRDLVWYNMRME

-141 TDVKTRRY
+141 TDVNTRRY
-149 LVNYSTFPVPN
+149 LVSYSTFPVPD
-160 RLQEHDYDSSVSDYV
+160 RLQEYDYDSSVSDYV

-199 LQTQEDYSVFITV
+199 LRTQEDYSVFITV

-242 ISAIVNRYEAKIAE
+242 ISAIVNRYEAKIAQ
-256 IRREN
+256 ICQEN

-349 AQLLLRIQTKV
+349 EQLLLRIQTKV

-371 FLSVSIGG
+371 SLSVSIGG

-420 GIARLK
+420 GIARLE
-426 KEQVLRQILI
+426 KEQVLQQILI
-436 VDDSDMNRAMLRE
+436 VDDSDMNRAMLWE
-449 ILKDNYSILEASNG
+449 ILKDNYSILEAGNG
-463 AECLSCVKHMGSS
+463 AECLSCVEHMGPS

-769 KTGKEGTPPPEK
+769 KTGKEGTPPPK
-781 FIHSPGWFGPKH
+781 NLSTAPGGSALNTLTFSG
-793 SHLFGLGDVRKEP
+793 
-806 SV
+806 SVM

>member
-1 MEKLQLIH
+1 MEKLQLIQ

-18 WEYNQTIG
+18 WEYNQAIG

-33 KLAIKLENNWYDPAE
+33 KLAIKLENNWYDPTE

-65 SFFSADSVPE
+65 SFFSAVSVPE

-93 NRDLIWYNMRIE
+93 NRDLVWYNMRIE

-149 LVNYSTFPVPN
+149 LVSYSTFPVPD
-160 RLQEHDYDSSVSDYV
+160 RLQEYDYDSSVSDYV

-242 ISAIVNRYEAKIAE
+242 NSAIVNRYEAKIAE
-256 IRREN
+256 IRQEN

-279 RGTSLQGFVAMLDLD
+279 RGASLQGFVAMLDLD

-308 DSVLKKLAEVIK
+308 DSALKKLAEVIK

-349 AQLLLRIQTKV
+349 EQLLLRIQTKV

-371 FLSVSIGG
+371 SLSVSIGG

-401 KAHKNLVITDRF
+401 KSHKNLVITDRF

-420 GIARLK
+420 GIARLE
-426 KEQVLRQILI
+426 KEQVLQQILI

-449 ILKDNYSILEASNG
+449 ILKDNYSILEAGNG
-463 AECLSCVKHMGSS
+463 AECLSCVEHMGTS

-596 ANISTLSAL
+596 ANISILSAL

-652 TAKEFEVMK
+652 TAKEFDVMK

-755 PVLVDCLLEVVSQQ
+755 TVLVDCLLEVVSQQ
-769 KTGKEGTPPPEK
+769 KTGKEGTPPPK
-781 FIHSPGWFGPKH
+781 NLSTAPGGSALNTLTFSG
-793 SHLFGLGDVRKEP
+793 
-806 SV
+806 SVM

>member
-1 MEKLQLIH
+1 MEKLQLIQ

-141 TDVKTRRY
+141 TDVNTRRY
-149 LVNYSTFPVPN
+149 LVSYSTFPVPD
-160 RLQEHDYDSSVSDYV
+160 RLQEYDYDSSVSDYV

-199 LQTQEDYSVFITV
+199 LRTQEDYSVFITV

-330 RFGGDEFLLLAQD
+330 RFGGDEFLPLAQD

-349 AQLLLRIQTKV
+349 EQLLLRIQTKV
-360 SEAAVPGFPGL
+360 SDAAVPGFPGL
-371 FLSVSIGG
+371 SLSVSIGG

-420 GIARLK
+420 GIARLE
-426 KEQVLRQILI
+426 KEQVLQQILI

-449 ILKDNYSILEASNG
+449 ILKDNYSILEAGNG
-463 AECLSCVKHMGSS
+463 AECLSCVEHMGTS

-492 EVLAELSRLGYM
+492 EVLAELSKLGYM

-616 YGLTEQDCQLIA
+616 YGLTERDCQLIA

-769 KTGKEGTPPPEK
+769 KTGKEGTPPRKIYPQ
-781 FIHSPGWFGPKH
+781 PRV
-793 SHLFGLGDVRKEP
+793 VR
-806 SV
+806 S

>member
-1 MEKLQLIH
+1 MEKLQLIQ

-18 WEYNQTIG
+18 WEYNQAIG

-141 TDVKTRRY
+141 TDVNTRRY
-149 LVNYSTFPVPN
+149 LVNYSTLPVPD
-160 RLQEHDYDSSVSDYV
+160 RLQEYDYDSSVSDYV
-175 RKYVYDEDKEQ
+175 RKHVYDEDKDQ

-199 LQTQEDYSVFITV
+199 LQTQDDYSVFITV

-371 FLSVSIGG
+371 SLSVSIGG

-426 KEQVLRQILI
+426 KEQVLQQILI

-463 AECLSCVKHMGSS
+463 AECLSCVEHMGTS

-558 MAELVNRQIDRTT
+558 MAELVNRQIDRAT

-715 QVVSIADAY
+715 QVVSIADVY

-769 KTGKEGTPPPEK
+769 KTGKEGTPPPK
-781 FIHSPGWFGPKH
+781 NLSTAPGGSALNTLTFSG
-793 SHLFGLGDVRKEP
+793 
-806 SV
+806 SVM

>member
-1 MEKLQLIH
+1 MEKLQLIQ

-18 WEYNQTIG
+18 WEYNQAIG

-93 NRDLIWYNMRIE
+93 NSDLIWYNMRIE

-141 TDVKTRRY
+141 TDVKTRRF
-149 LVNYSTFPVPN
+149 LVNYSTFPVPD

-175 RKYVYDEDKEQ
+175 RKHVYDEDKEQ

-212 RQRDGSLSYKR
+212 RQKDGSLSYKR

-228 YDDTHQRITTSRLD
+228 YDDTHRRITTSRLD

-256 IRREN
+256 IRQEN

-279 RGTSLQGFVAMLDLD
+279 RSTSPQGFVAMLDLD

-330 RFGGDEFLLLAQD
+330 RFGGDEFLLLTQD

-349 AQLLLRIQTKV
+349 EQLLLRIQTKV

-371 FLSVSIGG
+371 SLSVSIGG

-420 GIARLK
+420 GIARFE
-426 KEQVLRQILI
+426 KEQVLQQILI

-449 ILKDNYSILEASNG
+449 ILKDNYSILEAGNG
-463 AECLSCVKHMGSS
+463 AECLSCVEHLGSS

-558 MAELVNRQIDRTT
+558 MAELVNRQIDRAT
-571 KQQELMVDFLSRIIG
+571 KQQELMVDFLSRIVG

-605 LLQALQKRKNH
+605 LLQALQKRENP
-616 YGLTEQDCQLIA
+616 YGLTQQDCQLIA

-652 TAKEFEVMK
+652 TAEEFKVMK

-715 QVVSIADAY
+715 QVVSIADVY
-724 DALMSARPYKPAFS
+724 DALTSARPYKPAFS
-738 SEKAIQM
+738 GEKAIQM

-769 KTGKEGTPPPEK
+769 KTEREGTPPPK
-781 FIHSPGWFGPKH
+781 NLSTAPGGSILSAPIL
-793 SHLFGLGDVRKEP
+793 SA
-806 SV
+806 SVM

>member
-141 TDVKTRRY
+141 TDVNTRRY
-149 LVNYSTFPVPN
+149 LVSYSTFPVPD
-160 RLQEHDYDSSVSDYV
+160 RLQEYDYDSSVSDYV

-360 SEAAVPGFPGL
+360 SEAAVPDFPGL
-371 FLSVSIGG
+371 SLSVSIGG

-426 KEQVLRQILI
+426 KEQVLQQILI

-449 ILKDNYSILEASNG
+449 ILKDNYSILEAGNG
-463 AECLSCVKHMGSS
+463 VECLSCVEHMGSS

-558 MAELVNRQIDRTT
+558 MAELVNRQIDRAT

-695 RYDGGGYPDGLK
+695 RYDGRGYPDGLK

-769 KTGKEGTPPPEK
+769 KTGKEGTPPPK
-781 FIHSPGWFGPKH
+781 NLSTAPGGSALNTLTFSG
-793 SHLFGLGDVRKEP
+793 
-806 SV
+806 SVM

>member
-1 MEKLQLIH
+1 MEKLQLIQ

-18 WEYNQTIG
+18 WEYNQAIG

-93 NRDLIWYNMRIE
+93 NSDLIWYNMRIE

-141 TDVKTRRY
+141 TDVNTRRY

-160 RLQEHDYDSSVSDYV
+160 RLQEYDYDSSVSDYV

-371 FLSVSIGG
+371 SLSVSIGG

-426 KEQVLRQILI
+426 KEQVLQQILI

-463 AECLSCVKHMGSS
+463 AECLSCVEHMGTS

-558 MAELVNRQIDRTT
+558 MAELVNRQIDRAT

-715 QVVSIADAY
+715 QVVSIADVY

-769 KTGKEGTPPPEK
+769 KTGKEGTPPPK
-781 FIHSPGWFGPKH
+781 NLSTAPGGSTLNTLTFSG
-793 SHLFGLGDVRKEP
+793 
-806 SV
+806 SVM

>member
-1 MEKLQLIH
+1 MEKLQLIQ

-141 TDVKTRRY
+141 TDVKTRRF

-228 YDDTHQRITTSRLD
+228 YDDTHRRITTSRLD

-279 RGTSLQGFVAMLDLD
+279 RGASLQGFVAMLDLD

-371 FLSVSIGG
+371 SLSVSIGG
-379 TRVAGSSSSE
+379 TRVAGSSVGE

-426 KEQVLRQILI
+426 KEQVLQQILI

-449 ILKDNYSILEASNG
+449 ILKDNYSILEAGNG
-463 AECLSCVKHMGSS
+463 VECLSCVEHMGTS

-558 MAELVNRQIDRTT
+558 MAELVNRQIDRAT

-591 SNPHF
+591 STPHF

-707 GEEIPICA
+707 GEEIPLCA
-715 QVVSIADAY
+715 QVVSIADVY
-724 DALMSARPYKPAFS
+724 DALTSARPYKPAFS

-769 KTGKEGTPPPEK
+769 KTGKEGTPPRKIYPQ
-781 FIHSPGWFGPKH
+781 PRV
-793 SHLFGLGDVRKEP
+793 VR
-806 SV
+806 S

>member
-1 MEKLQLIH
+1 MEKLQLIQ

-18 WEYNQTIG
+18 WEYNQAIG

-65 SFFSADSVPE
+65 SFFSIDSVPE
-75 MVQKN
+75 MVQDN
-80 TRLQEFDLWFCQK
+80 TRLQEFDLWFCPK
-93 NRDLIWYNMRIE
+93 DSDLIWYNMRME

-120 TEMKERSMYRALR
+120 TEMEERSMYRALR

-149 LVNYSTFPVPN
+149 LVSYSTLPVPD

-175 RKYVYDEDKEQ
+175 RKHVYDEDKEQ

-199 LQTQEDYSVFITV
+199 LRTQEDYSVFITV

-279 RGTSLQGFVAMLDLD
+279 RGASLQGFVAMLDLD

-371 FLSVSIGG
+371 SLSVSIGG

-426 KEQVLRQILI
+426 KEQVLQQILI

-463 AECLSCVKHMGSS
+463 VECLSCVEHMGPS

-652 TAKEFEVMK
+652 TAEEFEVMK

-678 DEPLL
+678 DELLL

-707 GEEIPICA
+707 GEKIPICA
-715 QVVSIADAY
+715 QVVSIADVY
-724 DALMSARPYKPAFS
+724 DALTSARPYKPAFS

-755 PVLVDCLLEVVSQQ
+755 PVLVDCLSEVVSQQ
-769 KTGKEGTPPPEK
+769 KTGKEGTPPPK
-781 FIHSPGWFGPKH
+781 NLSTAPGG
-793 SHLFGLGDVRKEP
+793 
-806 SV
+806 SVLNTLTFSGSVM

>member
-1 MEKLQLIH
+1 MRENECMEKLQLIQ

-141 TDVKTRRY
+141 TDVNTRRY
-149 LVNYSTFPVPN
+149 LVNYSTFPVPD
-160 RLQEHDYDSSVSDYV
+160 RLQEYDYDSSVSDYV
-175 RKYVYDEDKEQ
+175 RKHVYDEDKEQ

-371 FLSVSIGG
+371 SLSVSIGG

-426 KEQVLRQILI
+426 KEQVLQQILI

-449 ILKDNYSILEASNG
+449 ILKDNYSILEAGNG
-463 AECLSCVKHMGSS
+463 VECLSCVEHMGSS

-558 MAELVNRQIDRTT
+558 MAELVNRQIDRAT

-652 TAKEFEVMK
+652 TAEEFEVMK

-715 QVVSIADAY
+715 QVVSIADVY
-724 DALMSARPYKPAFS
+724 DALTSARPYKPAFS

-755 PVLVDCLLEVVSQQ
+755 PVLVDCLLEVASQQ
-769 KTGKEGTPPPEK
+769 KTEKEGTPPRKIYPQ
-781 FIHSPGWFGPKH
+781 SRV
-793 SHLFGLGDVRKEP
+793 VR
-806 SV
+806 S

>member
-18 WEYNQTIG
+18 WEYNQAIG

-93 NRDLIWYNMRIE
+93 NRDLIWYNMRME

-141 TDVKTRRY
+141 TDVNTRRY
-149 LVNYSTFPVPN
+149 LVSYSTFPVPD
-160 RLQEHDYDSSVSDYV
+160 RLQEYDYDSSVSDYV

-199 LQTQEDYSVFITV
+199 LQIQEDYSVFITV

-256 IRREN
+256 IRQEN

-279 RGTSLQGFVAMLDLD
+279 QGASLQGFVAMLDLD

-308 DSVLKKLAEVIK
+308 DSVLKKLAEVIQ

-349 AQLLLRIQTKV
+349 EQLLLRIQTKV

-371 FLSVSIGG
+371 SLSVSIGG

-401 KAHKNLVITDRF
+401 KSHKNLVITDRF

-420 GIARLK
+420 GIARLE
-426 KEQVLRQILI
+426 KEQVLQQILI

-449 ILKDNYSILEASNG
+449 ILKDNYSILEAGNG
-463 AECLSCVKHMGSS
+463 AECLSCVEHMGTS

-596 ANISTLSAL
+596 ANISILSAL

-806 SV
+806 PI